1 MFSCVSFFF
10 VDYIRWFKDST
21 VEVPKTM
28 LTLVSIFG
36 IIALFGDAYSRPQLR
51 AEDLEPFLDNPQA
64 LEEFG
69 EILAA
74 EIRLADFLKCTRT
87 SFRFFIYPSPS

>member
-1 MFSCVSFFF
+1 
-10 VDYIRWFKDST
+10 
-21 VEVPKTM
+21 M
-28 LTLVSIFG
+28 LKLVSIFG

-74 EIRLADFLKCTRT
+74 EIRLDDLVWPDGKVHRIIHSIKKLYAFIAFCSFLPCLF
-87 SFRFFIYPSPS
+87 SLL

>member
-1 MFSCVSFFF
+1 
-10 VDYIRWFKDST
+10 
-21 VEVPKTM
+21 M
-28 LTLVSIFG
+28 LKLVSIFG
-36 IIALFGDAYSRPQLR
+36 IIALFGDAYCRPQLR

-74 EIRLADFLKCTRT
+74 EIRLDDLVWPDGKVHRIIHSIKKLYAFIAFCSFLPCLF
-87 SFRFFIYPSPS
+87 SLL